1 MHPDHLP
8 DPLVLSEHL
17 ARALHEL
24 DEPDDELVP
33 APDPEEHREYLERVR
48 ETARELEEF
57 KMPPH
62 PQGFLPPELEDWY
75 WKHTGDQFYAREAV
89 SHLPDM
95 VERFSRLRPILVG
108 KLPDRRLAVYL
119 REATRCFVYGFF
131 QGSIALS
138 RAALE
143 AGLNRHVELKLGSLP
158 QMELKETIEK
168 AARFKLI
175 SGGTADMAQRVRKL
189 ANQVLHSKPAS
200 EALAFEALVAARGVL
215 RELCG
220 E

>member
-1 MHPDHLP
+1 MHSDHLP
-8 DPLVLSEHL
+8 DPLFLSEHL
-17 ARALHEL
+17 AWALREL
-24 DEPDDELVP
+24 DEPDDELVR
-33 APDPEEHREYLERVR
+33 ARDPEEHREYLERVR
-48 ETARELEEF
+48 KTAGELEEF
-57 KMPPH
+57 KMPH
-62 PQGFLPPELEDWY
+62 PQCSLAPELGDWY
-75 WKHTGDQFYAREAV
+75 WKHSGDQFYAREVV

-108 KLPDRRLAVYL
+108 RLPDRRVAIYL

-131 QGSIALS
+131 QGSVMLS

-143 AGLNRHVELKLGSLP
+143 AGLNRYVELKLGSLP
-158 QMELKETIEK
+158 RMELKEIIEK

-175 SGGTADMAQRVRKL
+175 SGATADLAQSVRKL

-215 RELCG
+215 RELCTV
-220 E
+220 

>member
-8 DPLVLSEHL
+8 DPLFLSEHL
-17 ARALHEL
+17 AWALREL
-24 DEPDDELVP
+24 DEPDDELVRTR
-33 APDPEEHREYLERVR
+33 DPEEHREYLERVR
-48 ETARELEEF
+48 ETAREPEEF

-62 PQGFLPPELEDWY
+62 PQCSLPTELEDWY
-75 WKHTGDQFYAREAV
+75 WKNTGDQFYAREVV

-95 VERFSRLRPILVG
+95 VERLSRLRPILVG
-108 KLPDRRLAVYL
+108 RLPDRRLTIYL
-119 REATRCFVYGFF
+119 REATRCFVYGLF

-158 QMELKETIEK
+158 QMELKEIIEK

-175 SGGTADMAQRVRKL
+175 SGGTADLAQRVRKL

-215 RELCG
+215 RELCTV
-220 E
+220 